1 MKVAQARRG
10 PTIEEQLKD
19 KAWERESSMAAFLF
33 QRLHSIIQHLKKLVT
48 YLTTSQQ
55 DLPTNID
62 ETNKALVKSDLCN
75 GEIGATCPY
84 IPFANITRYN
94 AGTQLCHRF

>member
-10 PTIEEQLKD
+10 PTIEEQLKV
-19 KAWERESSMAAFLF
+19 KPWERESSMAAFLF

-48 YLTTSQQ
+48 YLISQQ

-62 ETNKALVKSDLCN
+62 EMKKALVKSDLCN
-75 GEIGATCPY
+75 GEIGATCPF
-84 IPFANITRYN
+84 IPFAQYN
-94 AGTQLCHRF
+94 